1 MIIGDFNIDLL
12 TNTIQIA
19 TLQAFMKKY
28 NLKPTYF
35 KSTTII
41 SDTQINRIWTNA
53 PTQQC
58 YFGST

>member
-12 TNTIQIA
+12 TNKIQLP

-35 KSTTII
+35 ESTTI

-58 YFGST
+58 YYGST

>member
-12 TNTIQIA
+12 TNTIQLA
-19 TLQAFMKKY
+19 TLKAFMKKY
-28 NLKPTYF
+28 NFKPTYF
-35 KSTTII
+35 ESTTI

-58 YFGST
+58 YSRST